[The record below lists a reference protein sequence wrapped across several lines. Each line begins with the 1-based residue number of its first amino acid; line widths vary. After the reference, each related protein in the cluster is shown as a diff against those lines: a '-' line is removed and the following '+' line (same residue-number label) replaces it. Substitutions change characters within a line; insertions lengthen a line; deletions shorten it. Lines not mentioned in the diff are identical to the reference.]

1 MVTLPVQ
8 FIATRH
14 ILLIK
19 DYQRLEGTIHNTK
32 VLSLFQE
39 RCVCRS
45 VDGTS

>member
-1 MVTLPVQ
+1 MVSLPVQ

-19 DYQRLEGTIHNTK
+19 DYQRLEGTKHNIK
-32 VLSLFQE
+32 ALSLFQE
-39 RCVCRS
+39 RCICRS